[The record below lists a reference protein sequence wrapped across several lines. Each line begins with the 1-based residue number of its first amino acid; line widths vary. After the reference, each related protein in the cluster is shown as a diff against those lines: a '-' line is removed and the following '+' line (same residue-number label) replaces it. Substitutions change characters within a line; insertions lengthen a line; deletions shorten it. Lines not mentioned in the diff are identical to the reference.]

1 MKNEKDLKNSGTAES
16 SNTLDPENG
25 GYLNLTFIIFF
36 RSRSSAAFETL
47 FLTFTLNVGKV

>member
-25 GYLNLTFIIFF
+25 RYLNLTLVFL